1 MLITSLD
8 FIFGFIKLKK
18 MNIATKLSEAQKKTF
33 RWSKGENVDWSDE
46 REFNVWDEIRDFLYL
61 YKYQIQ
67 VIRLTRLK

>member
-1 MLITSLD
+1 
-8 FIFGFIKLKK
+8 

-61 YKYQIQ
+61 YKYQSGK
-67 VIRLTRLK
+67 VRDNKAKPETE